1 MEYIQTNNA
10 DDKGIRIFI
19 ELGTTLQLDIEGTN
33 ISLTSEMIGME
44 VGRYLIIK
52 VYQMNN
58 GQREEL
64 RNNTITAKYLH
75 KNSILGFKSNIIS
88 IISEPENII
97 FLEYPKSIKNFNVR
111 THKRVPCF
119 LPIQLEIE
127 YNVVEGAIIDINTA
141 GCCCV
146 VKHFKILDE
155 QALDK
160 VTIHLQNSKLEREYS
175 LLGNIRSI
183 RQKKDEINIGIMFT
197 KIDSNTQEAIQSI
210 VPTLEFTD
218 EVNVS

>member
-1 MEYIQTNNA
+1 MEYNQTSNA
-10 DDKGIRIFI
+10 DDKGVRIFI
-19 ELGTTLQLDIEGTN
+19 ELGTHLQLDIEGTN

-44 VGRYLIIK
+44 VGKYLIIK

-58 GQREEL
+58 DQREEL

-75 KNSILGFKSNIIS
+75 KNSVLGFKSNIIS

-97 FLEYPKSIKNFNVR
+97 FLKYPKNIKNFNVR
-111 THKRVPCF
+111 TNERAPCF

-127 YNVVEGAIIDINTA
+127 YNVVEGAIIDINTS
-141 GCCCV
+141 GCCCLI
-146 VKHFKILDE
+146 KHFKILNE
-155 QALDK
+155 QALEK

-175 LLGNIRSI
+175 LLGNVRSI
-183 RQKKDEINIGIMFT
+183 RKKKDELNIGIMFI
-197 KIDSNTQEAIQSI
+197 KIDSNTQKAIQAI
-210 VPTLEFTD
+210 VPTLKFGN

>member
-1 MEYIQTNNA
+1 MENIQTKNA
-10 DDKGIRIFI
+10 DDKGVRIFI
-19 ELGTTLQLDIEGTN
+19 ELGTNLQLDIEGTN

-44 VGRYLIIK
+44 VGKYLIIK
-52 VYQMNN
+52 VYKMNN
-58 GQREEL
+58 DQREEL
-64 RNNTITAKYLH
+64 RNNTITVKYLH

-97 FLEYPKSIKNFNVR
+97 FLEYPKSIENFSVR
-111 THKRVPCF
+111 THERGPCF

-146 VKHFKILDE
+146 IKHFKVLDE

-160 VTIHLQNSKLEREYS
+160 VTIHLQNNKSEREYS
-175 LLGNIRSI
+175 LTGNVRSI
-183 RQKKDEINIGIMFT
+183 RQKKDELNIGIMFT
-197 KIDSNTQEAIQSI
+197 KIDTNTQKAIQAI
-210 VPTLEFTD
+210 VPRLWD
-218 EVNVS
+218 LQMRG